1 MKLYVGLTDKNWFD
15 YLAKIKPDELN
26 FWQPGGKTSFKALQ
40 PNDLFLFKLHSPYKV
55 IVGGGFFV
63 KHTFLP
69 ISLAWEAFD
78 NKNGAEDY
86 YSFSQSIYKYR
97 KTSPKIE
104 PDPSIGCI
112 ILSSPFFFEKSNYIS
127 PPEDWKPSIV
137 QGKTYDTNDFVGRR
151 LYKEVQQ
158 RLMLQNYSEEILET
172 NEANRYS
179 KGTIIHPRLGQ
190 GAFRVMVTDVYHRRC
205 SITGE
210 KTLPVLDAAHIKPY
224 TMEGPNLSSN
234 GILLRKDLHTLYDR
248 GYITITDDYRVE
260 VSRRIKEDY
269 GNGKIYYAMQGSKL
283 SVIPDNIEDRPS
295 NEYIRWHN
303 ENIFLG

>member
-15 YLAKIKPDELN
+15 YLARIKPDEIN
-26 FWQPGGKTSFKALQ
+26 FWQPSGKTSFKALQ

-69 ISLAWEAFD
+69 ISLAWEAFG

-86 YSFSQSIYKYR
+86 CGFSQSIYKYR
-97 KTSPKIE
+97 KTSSRIE

-112 ILSSPFFFEKSNYIS
+112 ILASPFFFEKNNYIS

-137 QGKTYDTNDFVGRR
+137 QGKNYDTNDFIGKR

-158 RLMLQNYSEEILET
+158 RFMLQNYSEEILET
-172 NEANRYS
+172 NEANRYG

-224 TMEGPNLSSN
+224 TMKGPNLLSN

-248 GYITITDDYRVE
+248 GYITITEDYRVE

-269 GNGKIYYAMQGSKL
+269 GNGKIYYELQGHKL
-283 SVIPDNIEDRPS
+283 AIIPDNIEDRPS
-295 NEYIRWHN
+295 TEYVRWHN